1 MKTGE
6 HRYRALNKS
15 FKGFFPF
22 KIGTTSFIYPD
33 YYVPNVRM
41 LGPFVDEIE
50 ILLFESEPVR
60 DLLPGGV
67 LDDLRQLS
75 VEHEVTYNIHL
86 PTDISI
92 ADPAGAAR
100 KRAVETLVNV
110 IERVEVLSPTSY
122 TLHLPYAGDV
132 GLEDQLLSWTDI
144 IYRNLEK
151 LVHSGVPTNRIA
163 IETIDYPINI
173 IEDVIEELD
182 FGICMDVG
190 HLILNGHDVSRFY
203 QRYKNRISIIHL
215 HGVRGSRDHE
225 SLEHLPAGLLQS
237 FLSVLQEYR
246 GTVSLEVFSYN
257 TLLSSL
263 RHLEKCWQSISATSR
278 SRS

>member
-1 MKTGE
+1 MNEDRHPPLT
-6 HRYRALNKS
+6 KS
-15 FKGFFPF
+15 YKGLFPF

-33 YYVPNVRM
+33 HYVPNVKM
-41 LGPFVDEIE
+41 LGPFMDEIE
-50 ILLFESEPVR
+50 ILLFESEPVA
-60 DLLPGGV
+60 DLLSGGV
-67 LDDLRQLS
+67 LDVLRQLS
-75 VEHEVTYNIHL
+75 VEHQVTYNIHL

-92 ADPAGAAR
+92 TGPAGTGR
-100 KRAVETLVNV
+100 KRAVETMVNI
-110 IERVEVLSPTSY
+110 IERVKVLSPTSY

-132 GLEDQLLSWTDI
+132 GSQDQLLFWSDI
-144 IYRNLEK
+144 IHRNLQK
-151 LVHSGVPTNRIA
+151 LVRSGVPANRIA
-163 IETIDYPINI
+163 IENIDYPLQR

-182 FGICMDVG
+182 FRICMDIG
-190 HLILNGHDVSRFY
+190 HLILNGHDVVRFY
-203 QRYKNRISIIHL
+203 QRYENRISIIHL
-215 HGVRGSRDHE
+215 HGVRGSRDHV

-257 TLLSSL
+257 TLSSSL